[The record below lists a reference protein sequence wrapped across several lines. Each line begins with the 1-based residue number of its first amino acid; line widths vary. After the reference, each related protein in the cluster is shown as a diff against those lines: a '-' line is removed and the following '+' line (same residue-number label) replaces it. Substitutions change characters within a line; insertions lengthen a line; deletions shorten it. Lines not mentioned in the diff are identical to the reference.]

1 MNKLEEILSNIADDD
16 DEVTIAISM
25 LRALSSEHRMKVLD
39 EAGFCKHCGEDFVY
53 DNVCYCYRDE

>member
-1 MNKLEEILSNIADDD
+1 MSKIKIIRTTEDNDDL
-16 DEVTIAISM
+16 VTITIYM

-39 EAGFCKHCGEDFVY
+39 EAGFCKHCGEYFVY